1 MLNRAKR
8 ASHIDPPA
16 SSYAIMRRARP
27 YRGENPAPGK
37 DVHGELDPTP
47 GIREQPRPIPDI
59 SGLFL
64 LRCTGLTCYTEPAD
78 PWPWGTPHEV
88 TRFHQTDWRCG
99 GGMATR
105 GARAAGG
112 ESADHR
118 IAGCCHGYSLEPLR
132 RKFCA
137 AIGRIGLGRRPHGRD
152 RIPSN
157 GCTERMFRR
166 DRGRVRS
173 A

>member
-1 MLNRAKR
+1 MTVGKL
-8 ASHIDPPA
+8 
-16 SSYAIMRRARP
+16 RRNLRDVLALIAGAVDP

-78 PWPWGTPHEV
+78 PWPWGTPHEA

-105 GARAAGG
+105 RARG
-112 ESADHR
+112 
-118 IAGCCHGYSLEPLR
+118 
-132 RKFCA
+132 
-137 AIGRIGLGRRPHGRD
+137 
-152 RIPSN
+152 
-157 GCTERMFRR
+157 
-166 DRGRVRS
+166 
-173 A
+173 